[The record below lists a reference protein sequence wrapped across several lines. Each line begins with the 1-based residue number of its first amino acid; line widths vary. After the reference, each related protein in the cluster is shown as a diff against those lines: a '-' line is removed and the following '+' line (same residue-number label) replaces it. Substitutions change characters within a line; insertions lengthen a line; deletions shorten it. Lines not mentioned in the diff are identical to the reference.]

1 MATSKTDSNGYSNLG
16 SDSERDMGA
25 KGGPATTLGNP
36 DDNHGIS
43 HPYSSDTQTQL
54 AAASTQKKKP
64 DTTLKDDLTEEDTDD
79 LNAASKPIK

>member
-25 KGGPATTLGNP
+25 KGGPTTSLGTP
-36 DDNHGIS
+36 DANHNIS

-54 AAASTQKKKP
+54 AAASNKEN
-64 DTTLKDDLTEEDTDD
+64 TEEEKEEIRKQ
-79 LNAASKPIK
+79 AESVK